1 MITRLRRAF
10 AHLASE
16 QRRVALAAVLVLAS
30 MLLPW
35 YSKTTNAIT
44 KNGLA
49 NVHESKM
56 AILVPSF
63 VEASIF
69 LVAVAVLVLM
79 FFRGEGRAF
88 HLPFGDGIV
97 CTAAGAW
104 VAFLVFYRFID
115 QPSGGTSKNL
125 AYSYDLSWGIFFGLL
140 AAAFLI
146 YSGTRLRLANV
157 AEPPLPGEAPTEVAP
172 RPRPAPAA
180 PTAPA
185 AAPTA
190 PTAAADE
197 AQAAREDRERRRR
210 ERAAR
215 RGQDVPPPPPGD
227 DAPTAV
233 APAAPPTTRQP
244 ARPDIDGGTQLSFD
258 EQE

>member
-1 MITRLRRAF
+1 MTGALSRLRRAY
-10 AHLASE
+10 AGLATE
-16 QRRVALAAVLVLAS
+16 QRRVGLAALLVLAS
-30 MLLPW
+30 MFLPW
-35 YSKTTNAIT
+35 YSKSTNAIT
-44 KNGLA
+44 RNGLA
-49 NVHESKM
+49 NLHESKM

-69 LVAVAVLVLM
+69 LVAVAVLALM

-125 AYSYDLSWGIFFGLL
+125 AYTYDLSWGIFFGLL

-146 YSGTRLRLANV
+146 YSGTRLRLAHV
-157 AEPPLPGEAPTEVAP
+157 AEPPLPGEAPTEVGP
-172 RPRPAPAA
+172 VAPAA
-180 PTAPA
+180 PVATPEPAPGDA
-185 AAPTA
+185 AA
-190 PTAAADE
+190 E
-197 AQAAREDRERRRR
+197 RERRRA

-215 RGQDVPPPPPGD
+215 RGEER
-227 DAPTAV
+227 TTV
-233 APAAPPTTRQP
+233 APAPQPTTKAP
-244 ARPDIDGGTQLSFD
+244 DRPEIDGGTQLSFD

>member
-1 MITRLRRAF
+1 MTGALSRLRRAY
-10 AHLASE
+10 AGLATE
-16 QRRVALAAVLVLAS
+16 QRRVGLAALLVLAS
-30 MLLPW
+30 MFLPW
-35 YSKTTNAIT
+35 YSKSTNAIT
-44 KNGLA
+44 RNGLA
-49 NVHESKM
+49 NLHESKM

-69 LVAVAVLVLM
+69 LVAVAVLALL

-115 QPSGGTSKNL
+115 QPAGGTSKSI

-146 YSGTRLRLANV
+146 YSGTRLRLAHV
-157 AEPPLPGEAPTEVAP
+157 AEPPLPGEGPETGDGPATTVAP
-172 RPRPAPAA
+172 EPPPTTQAPAA
-180 PTAPA
+180 EPTTDA
-185 AAPTA
+185 AA
-190 PTAAADE
+190 
-197 AQAAREDRERRRR
+197 DRERRRAER
-210 ERAAR
+210 EAR
-215 RGQDVPPPPPGD
+215 RRGEE
-227 DAPTAV
+227 PTAV
-233 APAAPPTTRQP
+233 APLPPETTKAPQ
-244 ARPDIDGGTQLSFD
+244 RPEIDGGTQLSFD

>member
-1 MITRLRRAF
+1 MITRLRRSF
-10 AHLASE
+10 ANLAPE
-16 QRRVALAAVLVLAS
+16 QRRVGLAAILVLVS

-44 KNGLA
+44 RNGLA
-49 NVHESKM
+49 NAHESKM

-79 FFRGEGRAF
+79 FARGEGRAF

-115 QPSGGTSKNL
+115 QPAGGTSKNL

-157 AEPPLPGEAPTEVAP
+157 AEPPLPDEPPTRVAP
-172 RPRPAPAA
+172 PGPPEPPPPAA
-180 PTAPA
+180 PVDAETAETP
-185 AAPTA
+185 
-190 PTAAADE
+190 D
-197 AQAAREDRERRRR
+197 ARADRERRRAER
-210 ERAAR
+210 EAR
-215 RGQDVPPPPPGD
+215 RRSEQ
-227 DAPTAV
+227 ATAV
-233 APAAPPTTRQP
+233 A
-244 ARPDIDGGTQLSFD
+244 RPEIDGGTQLSFD